1 MTDVVTF
8 GETMLRLSPPGRLR
22 LEQAGSL
29 DISAGGAELN
39 VAAGMARMGLRSA
52 YVTRLP
58 SNPLGRLIANK
69 AAFHAALDQIHVL
82 PLNPVA
88 A

>member
-1 MTDVVTF
+1 M
-8 GETMLRLSPPGRLR
+8 
-22 LEQAGSL
+22 
-29 DISAGGAELN
+29 
-39 VAAGMARMGLRSA
+39 
-52 YVTRLP
+52 
-58 SNPLGRLIANK
+58 IANK